1 MNISLASLLNLRS
14 EYEDIIRRYRIPDEY
29 KEGDI
34 HSLMWFK
41 HNGKGSNRLRSR
53 FERAMKIADIILEEY
68 ENEKKSNIS
77 SIRRKKVTAL

>member
-1 MNISLASLLNLRS
+1 MNISLASLLSLRT
-14 EYEDIIRRYRIPDEY
+14 EYEEIIRRYRIPDEY

-34 HSLMWFK
+34 HSLIWFK

-77 SIRRKKVTAL
+77 SIRRKKITTL

>member
-1 MNISLASLLNLRS
+1 MNISLASLLSLRT
-14 EYEDIIRRYRIPDEY
+14 EYEEIIRRYRIPDEY

-34 HSLMWFK
+34 HSLIWFK

-77 SIRRKKVTAL
+77 SIRRKKVAAL

>member
-1 MNISLASLLNLRS
+1 
-14 EYEDIIRRYRIPDEY
+14 
-29 KEGDI
+29 
-34 HSLMWFK
+34 MWFK

-77 SIRRKKVTAL
+77 SIRRKKVTTL

>member
-1 MNISLASLLNLRS
+1 MNISLASLLSLRT
-14 EYEDIIRRYRIPDEY
+14 EYEEIIRRYRIPDEY

-34 HSLMWFK
+34 HSLIWFK

-68 ENEKKSNIS
+68 ENEKRSNIS

>member
-1 MNISLASLLNLRS
+1 MNISLASLLSLRT
-14 EYEDIIRRYRIPDEY
+14 EYEEIIRRYRIPDEY

-34 HSLMWFK
+34 HSLIWFK

-77 SIRRKKVTAL
+77 SIRSKKVTAL